1 MKVCFIILKKR
12 AIRATSVL
20 AYLLMPFL
28 LIAPVFSYGASA
40 TIGIVVFDGVLTS
53 DVTAPLE
60 VFGAASKKA
69 WFSDYEVVVIS
80 ATREKTVTTEEGLS
94 LIADSTIYDAPQL
107 DVLLLPSA
115 YDMDPWLQ
123 NEALIAFIKRQAES
137 TQWLTSNCSGAF
149 LLAKAGLLDGKRA
162 TTWAGGEDALA
173 KAYPAINVQYDQNV
187 VIDKG
192 VITSN
197 GGPVSYQAA
206 FALLARLSSEKY
218 ASEIAESIQFN
229 RLKSAFTQQ

>member
-1 MKVCFIILKKR
+1 MKVCFIVFKKR
-12 AIRATSVL
+12 AVRVTSL
-20 AYLLMPFL
+20 LSYLLMPFF
-28 LIAPVFSYGASA
+28 LIVPVFSYGASA

-69 WFSDYEVVVIS
+69 WFSDYEVVVIAAS
-80 ATREKTVTTEEGLS
+80 HDKTVTSEEGLT
-94 LIADSTIYDAPQL
+94 LVADTTIYDAPQL
-107 DVLLLPSA
+107 DVLLIASA
-115 YDMDPWLQ
+115 YDMDPWL
-123 NEALIAFIKRQAES
+123 ESADLMRFIAHQAKN
-137 TQWLTSNCSGAF
+137 TQWLASNCSGAF

-162 TTWAGGEDALA
+162 TTWAGGEKSLA
-173 KAYPAINVQYDQNV
+173 NAYPAVKVQYDQNV
-187 VIDKG
+187 VVDEG

-218 ASEIAESIQFN
+218 ANEIAELIQFN
-229 RLKSAFTQQ
+229 RLESAF